1 MRTQQE
7 NTSASQESEFLT
19 PVVVCLSTCLWQ
31 AWASTTK
38 DCRLGGLSNR
48 DVFVTILEAV
58 KSKINVLA
66 DWLLVRDSSVKWG
79 FEADPGRAPHSSV
92 WPAEHM

>member
-19 PVVVCLSTCLWQ
+19 PVVICLG
-31 AWASTTK
+31 STTK
-38 DCRLGGLSNR
+38 DRGLGGLSNR
-48 DVFVTILEAV
+48 DVFGTILEAV
-58 KSKINVLA
+58 KLKINVLA
-66 DWLLVRDSSVKWG
+66 DWLLARDSSVKWG